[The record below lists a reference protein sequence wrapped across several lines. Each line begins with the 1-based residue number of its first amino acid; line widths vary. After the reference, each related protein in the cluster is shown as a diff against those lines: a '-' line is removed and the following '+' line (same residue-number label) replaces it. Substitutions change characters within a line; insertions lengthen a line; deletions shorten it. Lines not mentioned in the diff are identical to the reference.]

1 VQAAVKSRSLLRW
14 IAVLAVL
21 GIGVSGLALQNH
33 YAKSKTTYCTF
44 GEDFNCDVVNR
55 SRYSEVAGMPV
66 ALIGILGYAGLLGL
80 ATLYRHKAETPA
92 MLLFCALS
100 GLGFSLYLTW
110 VEAQVL
116 QTWCVLCL
124 SSLLFILLITL
135 LAALELRR
143 QLRGA
148 AA

>member
-1 VQAAVKSRSLLRW
+1 
-14 IAVLAVL
+14 
-21 GIGVSGLALQNH
+21 
-33 YAKSKTTYCTF
+33 
-44 GEDFNCDVVNR
+44 
-55 SRYSEVAGMPV
+55 
-66 ALIGILGYAGLLGL
+66 
-80 ATLYRHKAETPA
+80 
-92 MLLFCALS
+92 
-100 GLGFSLYLTW
+100 LGFSLYLTW